1 MKPSETSLP
10 IPISPDNCLPQSW
23 PVSSP
28 RLDAQIRFLLEAD
41 RLKTIA
47 RRTYISDGSRR
58 ENSAE
63 HSWHFALGVLLLRE
77 YGGEI
82 DTFRALQMVIVHDL
96 VEIDAGD
103 TFVYDVAGLETK
115 AARENA
121 AADRLFGMLP
131 DDQRVEFRAL
141 WDEYETCESPEA
153 QFALAIDRLCPV
165 LLNYAT
171 GGRTWRENGVSAARI
186 AKYNGDA
193 TGGAPE
199 LQKFIAALLDCAVEE
214 GVLPRE

>member
-1 MKPSETSLP
+1 MPA
-10 IPISPDNCLPQSW
+10 SW
-23 PVSSP
+23 PELNP

-41 RLKTIA
+41 RLKSVA
-47 RRTYISDGSRR
+47 RRTYLSDSTRR

-77 YGGEI
+77 YGGEF
-82 DTFRALQMVIVHDL
+82 DVFRALQMAIIHDL

-103 TFVYDVAGLETK
+103 TFVYDEVGLETK

-131 DDQRVEFRAL
+131 ADQEAEFRGL
-141 WDEYETCESPEA
+141 WDEFEICESPEA
-153 QFALAIDRLCPV
+153 RFALAIDRLCPV

-186 AKYNGDA
+186 AAYNVGA
-193 TGGAPE
+193 TGAAPQ
-199 LQKFIAALLDCAVEE
+199 LQDLVAALIGCAVEE
-214 GVLPRE
+214 GILPRE

>member
-1 MKPSETSLP
+1 M
-10 IPISPDNCLPQSW
+10 
-23 PVSSP
+23 
-28 RLDAQIRFLLEAD
+28 
-41 RLKTIA
+41 A
-47 RRTYISDGSRR
+47 RRTYITDGSRR

-82 DTFRALQMVIVHDL
+82 DTFRALQMAIIHDI

-103 TFVYDVAGLETK
+103 TFVYDEAGLSTK
-115 AARENA
+115 TEREEA

-131 DDQRVEFRAL
+131 GDQQAEFRDL
-141 WDEYETCESPEA
+141 WDEFEQNESPEA
-153 QFALAIDRLCPV
+153 KFALAIDRLCPV
-165 LLNYAT
+165 LLNYAV

-186 AKYNGDA
+186 ASYNVGA

-199 LQKFIAALLDCAVEE
+199 LQELVAALIRCAVDE
-214 GVLPRE
+214 GILPSE

>member
-1 MKPSETSLP
+1 M
-10 IPISPDNCLPQSW
+10 
-23 PVSSP
+23 
-28 RLDAQIRFLLEAD
+28 LEAD
-41 RLKTIA
+41 RLKSVS
-47 RRTYISDGSRR
+47 RRTYLTDGTRR

-77 YGGEI
+77 YGGEM
-82 DTFRALQMVIVHDL
+82 DTFRALQMAIIHDI

-103 TFVYDVAGLETK
+103 TFVYDEAGLETK
-115 AARENA
+115 AAREIA

-131 DDQRVEFRAL
+131 DDLRDEFRGL
-141 WDEYETCESPEA
+141 WDEFELNESPEA
-153 QFALAIDRLCPV
+153 KFALAIDRLCPV

-186 AKYNGDA
+186 ASYNAAA

-199 LQKFIAALLDCAVEE
+199 VQALIAAILGCAVEE
-214 GVLPRE
+214 GVLPRD